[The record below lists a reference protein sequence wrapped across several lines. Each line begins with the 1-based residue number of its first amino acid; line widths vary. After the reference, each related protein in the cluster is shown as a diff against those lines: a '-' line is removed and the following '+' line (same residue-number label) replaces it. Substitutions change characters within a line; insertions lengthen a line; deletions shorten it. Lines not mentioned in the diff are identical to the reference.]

1 MKKIYIYIG
10 IAVWSLTSCNQL
22 LDELPDNQV
31 RIDTP
36 EKARRLLTNA
46 YPKTSEIVIS
56 ELSSDNI
63 DDNGTII
70 SGANYLSNEASYW
83 QVIREYNN
91 SDGLQNVWTAH
102 YQAINTANTVLEAI
116 EKMGTSAEL
125 NACKGEALVA
135 RAYAHFVLVNLFSK
149 PYNPNSSSS
158 DLGIP
163 YMLEPESELNRK
175 YERGTVAEVYAKINA
190 DLSAGLPLINDSYYQ
205 TPKYHFNKKA
215 AYAFAARFYLYY
227 QQWQKALDAANVV
240 LSTNDATTEGLL
252 RNWSDFTDARKTGGK
267 VFGRFAIYY
276 TNERINANLLLLPV
290 SSEISETYFT
300 PYTRFVHNKRTN
312 GEETLVTANLWY
324 PQRQP
329 NNNFS
334 FGYYYFEPFTPT
346 SARADGVVVDK
357 FPKFNAKNE
366 EGTTVKKSIVVPFTT
381 DETLLVRA
389 EAKIHL
395 QQYASAINDLNMWTG
410 KFIKKDVTIGGYTS
424 KNQFNQQEIVDFYNN
439 LAYSSTAT
447 DNGATQKKRLA
458 PSFAIA
464 NDGIQEPLLHY
475 LLQCRRIL
483 TLGEGLRWQDIR
495 RYNIEVARYQRDNR
509 NRNNST
515 IKAILP
521 PDDLKRTIQLP
532 DAVIGA
538 GMQANPR

>member
-190 DLSAGLPLINDSYYQ
+190 DLSAGLPLINDR
-205 TPKYHFNKKA
+205 P
-215 AYAFAARFYLYY
+215 L
-227 QQWQKALDAANVV
+227 QQ
-240 LSTNDATTEGLL
+240 
-252 RNWSDFTDARKTGGK
+252 
-267 VFGRFAIYY
+267 
-276 TNERINANLLLLPV
+276 
-290 SSEISETYFT
+290 
-300 PYTRFVHNKRTN
+300 
-312 GEETLVTANLWY
+312 
-324 PQRQP
+324 
-329 NNNFS
+329 
-334 FGYYYFEPFTPT
+334 
-346 SARADGVVVDK
+346 
-357 FPKFNAKNE
+357 
-366 EGTTVKKSIVVPFTT
+366 KSCLCFCG
-381 DETLLVRA
+381 TLLFVLPTM
-389 EAKIHL
+389 AKSL
-395 QQYASAINDLNMWTG
+395 GGCQY
-410 KFIKKDVTIGGYTS
+410 
-424 KNQFNQQEIVDFYNN
+424 
-439 LAYSSTAT
+439 ST
-447 DNGATQKKRLA
+447 
-458 PSFAIA
+458 
-464 NDGIQEPLLHY
+464 HY
-475 LLQCRRIL
+475 
-483 TLGEGLRWQDIR
+483 
-495 RYNIEVARYQRDNR
+495 
-509 NRNNST
+509 
-515 IKAILP
+515 
-521 PDDLKRTIQLP
+521 
-532 DAVIGA
+532 
-538 GMQANPR
+538 

>member
-1 MKKIYIYIG
+1 MKKIYILIG
-10 IAVWSLTSCNQL
+10 IAACSLTACNQL

-116 EKMGTSAEL
+116 EKMSASAEL

-149 PYNPNSSSS
+149 PYNPNSSST

-163 YMLEPESELNRK
+163 YMLQPESELNRK
-175 YERGTVAEVYAKINA
+175 YARGTVAEVYAKIDA
-190 DLSAGLPLINDSYYQ
+190 DLTTGLPLINDSYYQ

-389 EAKIHL
+389 EAKIML
-395 QQYASAINDLNMWTG
+395 NQLDSAVTDLNIW
-410 KFIKKDVTIGGYTS
+410 TS
-424 KNQFNQQEIVDFYNN
+424 KYVRGTVNSNPNGNTFTKAQIIAFYNN
-439 LAYSSTAT
+439 LAYSQSTPS
-447 DNGATQKKRLA
+447 GATQKKRLN
-458 PSFAIA
+458 PSFTLSAE
-464 NDGIQEPLLHY
+464 QEPLIHY
-475 LLQCRRIL
+475 VLQCRRIL
-483 TLGEGLRWQDIR
+483 TLHEGLRWQDIK
-495 RYNIEVARYQRDNR
+495 RYGIEVARYQHTKEER
-509 NRNNST
+509 NIST
-515 IKAILP
+515 IQGVLAP
-521 PDDLKRTIQLP
+521 TDVRRAIQLP
-532 DAVIGA
+532 GTAIGA
-538 GMQANPR
+538 GMQPNPR